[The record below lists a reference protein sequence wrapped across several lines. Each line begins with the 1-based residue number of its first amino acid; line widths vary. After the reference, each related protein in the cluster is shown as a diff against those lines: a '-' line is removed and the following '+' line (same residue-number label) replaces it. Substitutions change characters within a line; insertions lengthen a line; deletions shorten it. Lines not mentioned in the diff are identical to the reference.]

1 MATMSALLTYMLVI
15 CGAVTAVLVLLVV
28 YGNVLD
34 SREDEQIY
42 VNQTEQAIMAGD
54 QPAIINRMN
63 RLAGIIKVLAILSG
77 ITLLLS
83 AGIWV
88 WIGLNPS

>member
-1 MATMSALLTYMLVI
+1 MATMSALLTYMLVS
-15 CGAVTAVLVLLVV
+15 CGAITAVLVVLVV
-28 YGNVLD
+28 YGNALD
-34 SREDEQIY
+34 SREDDQIY
-42 VNQTEQAIMAGD
+42 VNQTEQAIMAGG
-54 QPAIINRMN
+54 QAALIQRMN

-88 WIGLNPS
+88 WIGLNRS

>member
-1 MATMSALLTYMLVI
+1 MTTMSGLLTYMLI
-15 CGAVTAVLVLLVV
+15 FCGAVTAVLVVLVV

-42 VNQTEQAIMAGD
+42 VNQTEQAIMAGE
-54 QPAIINRMN
+54 QAGIISRMN
-63 RLAGIIKVLAILSG
+63 RLARIIKTLAIVSG

-83 AGIWV
+83 GGIWA
-88 WIGLNPS
+88 WIGLNRP

>member
-1 MATMSALLTYMLVI
+1 MATMSALLTYMLVF
-15 CGAVTAVLVLLVV
+15 CGAITVVLIVLVV

-34 SREDEQIY
+34 SREDDQIY
-42 VNQTEQAIMAGD
+42 VNQTEQAIMAGE
-54 QPAIINRMN
+54 QSALIHRMN

-88 WIGLNPS
+88 WIGLNRS